1 MAHCGIFILTIY
13 YEIVFANITYINLIM
28 LSPVRSIEKTD
39 YTYAQSYSYRTEVTP
54 DRVIMMP
61 NMTRRPIERSHSGEG
76 FSSPELKVGSYR
88 TSLFSSKTVTS
99 QELKSGKINNQ
110 CFIGVLFHT
119 EYNLN
124 V

>member
-1 MAHCGIFILTIY
+1 MF
-13 YEIVFANITYINLIM
+13 
-28 LSPVRSIEKTD
+28 SDVRSIEKTD

-88 TSLFSSKTVTS
+88 TSSLFSSKTVTS
-99 QELKSGKINNQ
+99 QELKSGKIKSQ
-110 CFIGVLFHT
+110 CFIGSISYLI
-119 EYNLN
+119 
-124 V
+124 